1 MASLTETIAA
11 NNQAPTE
18 GVDIAGN
25 LSKGLQTGMQLAT
38 AKDQVEAKKLQ
49 LEEDRYKVD
58 QMKFQAFDSM
68 MKNLNRM
75 NPVVAKQMSKNF
87 KNRFQQYGFDPAIV
101 DITLAD
107 PQFGRTYQNL
117 SDIYAGKITGDKGAL
132 GDVVSSLAD
141 AGLLS
146 EGLAAIKDA
155 ADNERSN
162 KQLAQQNTQFYA
174 GLKNAK
180 DIAAMGI
187 DKAQAVAD
195 KDVAKEFRKES
206 RNLDDDL
213 KKADD
218 LMILVTKAKER
229 FDEYSKDSVGGTGPL
244 VTLGGT
250 TSIANSKTQALKS
263 TFSALSLDTLSKMFQ
278 GMSKLADTNAERAR
292 FESAQPSLTNDD
304 AVNEQIL
311 NDMMDNA
318 KRMRDKVLEAKRNL
332 NESIGPAQSSSQR
345 PQESQAVIDFKKYLE
360 TTKGSPEAKKKA
372 LDAFIKKNGG

>member
-1 MASLTETIAA
+1 MASFTETIAA

-25 LSKGLQTGMQLAT
+25 LSKGLQTGMQLASV
-38 AKDQVEAKKLQ
+38 KDQ
-49 LEEDRYKVD
+49 LESQK
-58 QMKFQAFDSM
+58 MK
-68 MKNLNRM
+68 
-75 NPVVAKQMSKNF
+75 
-87 KNRFQQYGFDPAIV
+87 
-101 DITLAD
+101 LAD
-107 PQFGRTYQNL
+107 QKIELLTKQATAMTNRTKSAMFAQSPAAFESIMKSNEAYANSINMPYNSEALRAAWKDPNL
-117 SDIYAGKITGDKGAL
+117 R
-132 GDVVSSLAD
+132 
-141 AGLLS
+141 
-146 EGLAAIKDA
+146 LAAQKEINNVLAGGILQNPQAVVDFYGEQSPIILDYLQNATYANAQNKIKNDQA
-155 ADNERSN
+155 TKIEAMGNASNERV
-162 KQLAQQNTQFYA
+162 
-174 GLKNAK
+174 
-180 DIAAMGI
+180 AAMGI
-187 DKAQAVAD
+187 NKTQATAD
-195 KDVAKEFRKES
+195 KEVAKEYRKES

-218 LMILVTKAKER
+218 LMLLVTKAKDR
-229 FDEYSKDSVGGTGPL
+229 FDEYSKDSIGGTGPL

-318 KRMRDKVLEAKRNL
+318 KRMRDKVLEARRNL

-345 PQESQAVIDFKKYLE
+345 PQESQAVIDFKKYLQ
-360 TTKGSPEAKKKA
+360 TAKGSPEAKQKA